1 MLFSGSSLRKADV
14 SFEREC
20 LRRGRK
26 PKPSPSKA
34 RWLCHRLKGQRGS
47 MKLNSLNWIIVS
59 AISSCAIAYEVN
71 ERREQDIVRR
81 CEDVQHRNEIS
92 QLKACNG
99 FLRTERGCFLPK
111 ENSMVDR
118 RCLDKKLSDRFY
130 QSCIDDQ
137 GFWGYPIEPKV
148 DNGRLVELSS

>member
-1 MLFSGSSLRKADV
+1 M
-14 SFEREC
+14 E
-20 LRRGRK
+20 
-26 PKPSPSKA
+26 
-34 RWLCHRLKGQRGS
+34 
-47 MKLNSLNWIIVS
+47 LNSLSWIIVG

-81 CEDVQHRNEIS
+81 CEDIQHRNEIS

-99 FLRTERGCFLPK
+99 FLRTERGCLLPP
-111 ENSMVDR
+111 ENSTLDR
-118 RCLDKKLSDRFY
+118 SCLDDKLSKRVY

-148 DNGRLVELSS
+148 SKDRLGSLSS

>member
-1 MLFSGSSLRKADV
+1 M
-14 SFEREC
+14 
-20 LRRGRK
+20 
-26 PKPSPSKA
+26 
-34 RWLCHRLKGQRGS
+34 Q
-47 MKLNSLNWIIVS
+47 LNSLNWIIVS
-59 AISSCAIAYEVN
+59 AITSCAIAYEVN

-81 CEDVQHRNEIS
+81 CEAVQYRNEMS

-118 RCLDKKLSDRFY
+118 SCLDKKLSERVY

-137 GFWGYPIEPKV
+137 GFWGYPIEPKEGK
-148 DNGRLVELSS
+148 DRLVTLSS

>member
-1 MLFSGSSLRKADV
+1 M
-14 SFEREC
+14 
-20 LRRGRK
+20 
-26 PKPSPSKA
+26 
-34 RWLCHRLKGQRGS
+34 Q
-47 MKLNSLNWIIVS
+47 LNSLNWIIVG

-81 CEDVQHRNEIS
+81 CEDVQQRNEIS
-92 QLKACNG
+92 QLKACNVS
-99 FLRTERGCFLPK
+99 LRTERGCFLPK

-118 RCLDKKLSDRFY
+118 SCLDKKLSERVY

-148 DNGRLVELSS
+148 GNGRLVELSS